1 MRVILASLALF
12 ALPAAAQLPVAEE
25 IGTWRLGC
33 VTDRMTDRAACQL
46 RHRDWVER
54 PGAGLANAAG
64 LALEIQDR
72 GGRLVPVV
80 TARDLGLDGASR
92 GLMALAGRVQ
102 MRFGTNPMFEMACGL
117 EGRSLSCFPNPGEAA
132 AIERDFAAADR
143 VLIRISSL
151 GSSIGGTAEPTEIRL
166 ERTRDAMAALRRQVP
181 PGAPQTGGPQTGAT
195 QPGADGHD
203 LRELLGRMQRLFQ

>member
-1 MRVILASLALF
+1 MRVTLAILALMTW
-12 ALPAAAQLPVAEE
+12 PAAAQLPVAEE

-54 PGAGLANAAG
+54 PGTGLANAAG

-92 GLMALAGRVQ
+92 GLLALAGRVQ
-102 MRFGTNPMFEMACGL
+102 MRFGASPMFEMACTL
-117 EGRSLSCFPNPGEAA
+117 EGRSLACFPSASEAA
-132 AIERDFAAADR
+132 SIERDFAAADR
-143 VLIRISSL
+143 LLVRVSSL
-151 GSSIGGTAEPTEIRL
+151 GAGGGSTVEPTEMRL
-166 ERTRDAMAALRRQVP
+166 ERTRDAMAALRRQIP
-181 PGAPQTGGPQTGAT
+181 PGAQLPAPEGN
-195 QPGADGHD
+195 D
-203 LRELLGRMQRLFQ
+203 LRELLGRMLRLFP

>member
-1 MRVILASLALF
+1 MRVTLAILALMTW
-12 ALPAAAQLPVAEE
+12 PVAAQMPVAEE

-102 MRFGTNPMFEMACGL
+102 MRFGASPMFEMACAL
-117 EGRSLSCFPNPGEAA
+117 EGRSLACFPSASEAA
-132 AIERDFAAADR
+132 SIERDFAAADR
-143 VLIRISSL
+143 LLVRVSSL
-151 GSSIGGTAEPTEIRL
+151 GAGVGSTVEPTEMRL
-166 ERTRDAMAALRRQVP
+166 ERTRDAMAALRRQIP
-181 PGAPQTGGPQTGAT
+181 PSAQQPAPEGN
-195 QPGADGHD
+195 D
-203 LRELLGRMQRLFQ
+203 LRELLGRMLRLFP

>member
-1 MRVILASLALF
+1 MRVTLAILALMTG
-12 ALPAAAQLPVAEE
+12 PVAAQLPVAEE

-54 PGAGLANAAG
+54 PGTGLANAAG

-92 GLMALAGRVQ
+92 GLLALTGRVQ
-102 MRFGTNPMFEMACGL
+102 MRFGASAMFEMACAL
-117 EGRSLSCFPNPGEAA
+117 EGRSLACFPSAGEAA
-132 AIERDFAAADR
+132 AVERDFANAERLLVR
-143 VLIRISSL
+143 VSSL
-151 GSSIGGTAEPTEIRL
+151 GGGSSGYISFVGGTGEEGPWSVDLVMVVDPVDSVAILGCP
-166 ERTRDAMAALRRQVP
+166 VKN
-181 PGAPQTGGPQTGAT
+181 PGKPCSLT
-195 QPGADGHD
+195 
-203 LRELLGRMQRLFQ
+203 

>member
-1 MRVILASLALF
+1 MRVTLAILALMTG
-12 ALPAAAQLPVAEE
+12 PVAAQLPVAEE

-54 PGAGLANAAG
+54 PGTGLANAAG

-92 GLMALAGRVQ
+92 GLLALTGRVQ
-102 MRFGTNPMFEMACGL
+102 MRFGASAMFERACAL
-117 EGRSLSCFPNPGEAA
+117 EGRSLACFPSAGEAA
-132 AIERDFAAADR
+132 AVERDFANAERLLVR
-143 VLIRISSL
+143 VSSL
-151 GSSIGGTAEPTEIRL
+151 GGGVGSTTEPTELRL
-166 ERTRDAMAALRRQVP
+166 ERTRDAMAALRRQIP
-181 PGAPQTGGPQTGAT
+181 ASPQQPAPEGN
-195 QPGADGHD
+195 D
-203 LRELLGRMQRLFQ
+203 LRDLLGRVLRILP

>member
-1 MRVILASLALF
+1 MRVTLAILALMT
-12 ALPAAAQLPVAEE
+12 LPVAAQMPVAEE

-54 PGAGLANAAG
+54 PGVGLANAAG

-102 MRFGTNPMFEMACGL
+102 MRFGANPMFEMACTL
-117 EGRSLSCFPNPGEAA
+117 EGRSLACFPSANEAT

-143 VLIRISSL
+143 LLVRVSSL
-151 GSSIGGTAEPTEIRL
+151 GTGVGSTAEPTELRL
-166 ERTRDAMAALRRQVP
+166 ERTRDAIAALRRQIP
-181 PGAPQTGGPQTGAT
+181 PGA
-195 QPGADGHD
+195 QPPAPEGND
-203 LRELLGRMQRLFQ
+203 LREILGRMLRLFP

>member
-1 MRVILASLALF
+1 M
-12 ALPAAAQLPVAEE
+12 PVADE

-92 GLMALAGRVQ
+92 GLMALTGRVQ
-102 MRFGTNPMFEMACGL
+102 MRFGTNPMFEMACTL
-117 EGRSLSCFPNPGEAA
+117 EGRSLACFPSPNEAA

-143 VLIRISSL
+143 LLVRVNSL
-151 GSSIGGTAEPTEIRL
+151 GAGVGNTVEPTEIRL

-181 PGAPQTGGPQTGAT
+181 PGSPP
-195 QPGADGHD
+195 PPADGND

>member
-1 MRVILASLALF
+1 MRVTLAILALMT
-12 ALPAAAQLPVAEE
+12 LPVAAQMPVAEE

-33 VTDRMTDRAACQL
+33 ATDRMTDRAACQL

-54 PGAGLANAAG
+54 PGVGLANAAG

-102 MRFGTNPMFEMACGL
+102 MRFGANPMFEMACTL
-117 EGRSLSCFPNPGEAA
+117 EGRSLACFPSANEAA

-143 VLIRISSL
+143 LLVRVSSL
-151 GSSIGGTAEPTEIRL
+151 GTGVGSTAEPTELRL
-166 ERTRDAMAALRRQVP
+166 ERTRDAIAALRRQIP
-181 PGAPQTGGPQTGAT
+181 PGA
-195 QPGADGHD
+195 QPPAPEGND
-203 LRELLGRMQRLFQ
+203 LREILGRMLRLFP